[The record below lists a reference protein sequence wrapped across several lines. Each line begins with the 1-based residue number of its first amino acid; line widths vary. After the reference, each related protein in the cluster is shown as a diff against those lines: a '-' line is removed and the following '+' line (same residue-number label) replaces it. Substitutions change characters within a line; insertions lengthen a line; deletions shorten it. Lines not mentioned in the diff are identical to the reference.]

1 MIPRSLYISRQISR
15 RAAIAG
21 AGIGAAGL
29 LVPVNAMADGV
40 AHQLVR
46 TINPGETIEETIED
60 CQADQSADASWL
72 YDYTQAPGALYIST
86 AVRQEGKTCYRAL
99 VYNERE
105 RIRLRL
111 ERCEPAGTTV
121 IAEGPSVP
129 VSSYPGNQVW
139 ILRTT
144 VTGSTF
150 EAVLAGVPGMHLSVT
165 DGAIT
170 QGSRVTQT
178 FYLSRQAASP
188 TDVID
193 TDLEVTSSAPAGTD
207 TFSMLL
213 YEDNFDTGTDFDSTY
228 WGEHYP
234 DWNPGYV
241 KYDWG
246 VITHDTHD
254 VRDGVG
260 RILWRKR
267 EVPITKW
274 PNEKDKDAGRETVRD
289 VDTASIVTRGKL
301 DFTYG
306 RVEVRARFPQS
317 HVGLWGG
324 IWMRP
329 VSGGDGEI
337 DIAESWG
344 GGAST
349 GKVSADVHYTY
360 DKNVPNRH
368 RPVIVEPWPDLT
380 EFHVFAMEKT
390 PERISFFF
398 DGRMYHE
405 VRSQERPELWAKAFG
420 PGNPYYLRLCSQA
433 GDTPQTRID
442 TTTFTEAA
450 MEIDYISVWQMDE

>member
-1 MIPRSLYISRQISR
+1 MNPLSRQMPRHISR
-15 RAAIAG
+15 RTALAG

-29 LVPVNAMADGV
+29 LVPATAMADGV

-99 VYNERE
+99 VHNERE

-129 VSSYPGNQVW
+129 VSSYPGEQVW

-144 VTGSTF
+144 ITGSTF

-165 DGAIT
+165 DSAIT

-178 FYLSRQAASP
+178 FYLSRKAASP
-188 TDVID
+188 TAVID

-213 YEDNFDTGTDFDSTY
+213 YEDHFDTGTDFDTTY

-241 KYDWG
+241 QYDWG

-267 EVPITKW
+267 EAPITKW
-274 PNEKDKDAGRETVRD
+274 PNKKDKEAGRKTVRD
-289 VDTASIVTRGKL
+289 VDTASIVTRGKLDFASIVTRGKL

-317 HVGLWGG
+317 HEGLWAG

-329 VSGGDGEI
+329 VDGSDGEI
-337 DIAESWG
+337 DIAETGG

-360 DKNVPNRH
+360 DRSVPNRH
-368 RPVIVEPWPDLT
+368 RPVVVEPWPDLT

-390 PERISFFF
+390 PGAHLLLLRRPYVPR
-398 DGRMYHE
+398 G
-405 VRSQERPELWAKAFG
+405 QER
-420 PGNPYYLRLCSQA
+420 
-433 GDTPQTRID
+433 
-442 TTTFTEAA
+442 
-450 MEIDYISVWQMDE
+450 

>member
-178 FYLSRQAASP
+178 FYLSKRATSP

-241 KYDWG
+241 QYDWG

-267 EVPITKW
+267 DVPITKW
-274 PNEKDKDAGRETVRD
+274 PNKEDKDAGRETVRD